1 MAAILIGELPVLL
14 PVTVIFT
21 KGNKLLHKE
30 MMAVLL
36 PPAQR
41 RRFEGSGCVSE
52 VVLGLQVRGG
62 RGISGLRSIDNTSL
76 HAFP

>member
-1 MAAILIGELPVLL
+1 MAAILIDELPVLL

-36 PPAQR
+36 
-41 RRFEGSGCVSE
+41 
-52 VVLGLQVRGG
+52 
-62 RGISGLRSIDNTSL
+62 SL
-76 HAFP
+76 STTEEI